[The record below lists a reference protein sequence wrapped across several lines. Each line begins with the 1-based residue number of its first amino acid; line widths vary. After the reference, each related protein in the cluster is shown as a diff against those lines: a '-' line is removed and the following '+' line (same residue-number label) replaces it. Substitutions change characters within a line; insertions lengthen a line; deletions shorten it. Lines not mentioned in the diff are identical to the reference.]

1 MPDAVSSDSPVASPA
16 FSQPR
21 KTTPRDRFNRTNLI
35 AAIVIC
41 AGATLIFL
49 PIIIRGFPNGE
60 DAYVHYRWAV
70 EFKAVLGEH
79 VSLYPRWLG
88 LANNGAGSPTMLYYP
103 PLPFF
108 VTAAFDFVLGDTL
121 RALSLSCWLA
131 MALAGAAMFVFSRRL
146 VSPRWAL
153 AAALFYMA
161 APYAVFDLYQRS
173 ALSEYWSF
181 AWLPLILDATC
192 RVVERTSLRAII
204 YLSASYAA
212 LLLTHLPLA
221 FAVTMLLPIFAVA
234 LTRQLKPLLRLA
246 ASFLLGAGLSAVY
259 LLPVLVE
266 RGYVRADRTLRIR
279 YVNYFLFEHLG
290 RAFRAPL
297 FPGVDERRFVVVEAT
312 TLVALSLPVLLALS
326 LIVIF
331 RLRRSALVVATKRQL
346 VAVSIIAVLSLLMT
360 TRLSSF
366 IWKAV
371 PQLPY
376 LQFPFRWLVIA
387 TAATC
392 LLMIV
397 AMAALFP
404 LNRTGAALAILFV
417 IALGFGL
424 RMSLLAMTRASYDRA
439 MFEAGLS
446 EIEVPEYR
454 PVWWSKQKHVDT
466 SEPDKFASSPI
477 LVRQGDANVEVI
489 DAEGMRQSYTITAW
503 TETTVNLR
511 TLYFPGWVAREDTL
525 PIPIEPNEDGNIQF
539 TVDFGIHH
547 VTLSFE
553 DTRPRRIGQ
562 RVSQIALLVLIVM
575 WIKEAQRQRR
585 SKRATTST
593 E

>member
-16 FSQPR
+16 FSHPR
-21 KTTPRDRFNRTNLI
+21 QTALRDRFTRTGLL
-35 AAIVIC
+35 AAIAIC

-60 DAYVHYRWAV
+60 DAYIHYRWAV
-70 EFKAVLGEH
+70 EFKAALGEH

-88 LANNGAGSPTMLYYP
+88 SANNGAGSPTMLYYP

-108 VTAAFDFVLGDTL
+108 VTAAFDYLLGDTL

-131 MALAGAAMFVFSRRL
+131 TATAGAAMFLFSRRL
-146 VSPRWAL
+146 VSPRWAA

-173 ALSEYWSF
+173 ALSEYWTF
-181 AWLPLILDATC
+181 AWLPLILDAAC
-192 RVVERTSLRAII
+192 RTVERASLRAII
-204 YLSASYAA
+204 YLSATTAA
-212 LLLTHLPLA
+212 LLVTHLPIA
-221 FAVTMLLPIFAVA
+221 FAVTMLLPVFAVA
-234 LTRQLKPLLRLA
+234 LTRQVKPLLRLA
-246 ASFLLGAGLSAVY
+246 AGYALGAGLSAVY

-290 RAFRAPL
+290 KAFRAPL

-326 LIVIF
+326 LFVIF
-331 RLRRSALVVATKRQL
+331 RLRRSALVVAAKRQL
-346 VAVSIIAVLSLLMT
+346 MAVSIIAVLSLLMT

-366 IWKAV
+366 IWQAV

-376 LQFPFRWLVIA
+376 LQFPFRWLVMA

-392 LLMIV
+392 LLMVV

-404 LNRTGAALAILFV
+404 LNRTGAVLAIVFV

-424 RMSLLAMTRASYDRA
+424 RMSLLATTRASYDRA
-439 MFEAGLS
+439 QFEAGLS

-454 PVWWSKQKHVDT
+454 PVWWSKQKHVDP
-466 SEPDKFASSPI
+466 SEPDKFVSSPI
-477 LVRQGDANVEVI
+477 LVRQGQAVAETM
-489 DAEGMRQSYTITAW
+489 DAEGMRQGYVIVAMSEATL
-503 TETTVNLR
+503 NLR
-511 TLYFPGWVAREDTL
+511 TLFFPGWTARLDGQ
-525 PIPIEPNEDGNIQF
+525 PVSIEPSEEGNIQL
-539 TVDFGIHH
+539 TVSPGAHYLA
-547 VTLSFE
+547 LSFE
-553 DTRPRRIGQ
+553 DTPPRRLGGFISNT
-562 RVSQIALLVLIVM
+562 VLVALIALLVSDAL
-575 WIKEAQRQRR
+575 RR
-585 SKRATTST
+585 RRRVQAAASP

>member
-16 FSQPR
+16 LSHSR
-21 KTTPRDRFNRTNLI
+21 KTTLRDHFNRTNLI

-60 DAYVHYRWAV
+60 DAYVHYRWAA
-70 EFKAVLGEH
+70 EFKAALGEG

-88 LANNGAGSPTMLYYP
+88 LVNNGAGSPTMLYYP

-108 VTAAFDFVLGDTL
+108 VTAAFDFLIGDTL

-131 MALAGAAMFVFSRRL
+131 TALAGLAMVIFSRRL

-153 AAALFYMA
+153 VAAVLYMA
-161 APYAVFDLYQRS
+161 APYAAFDLYQRS
-173 ALSEYWSF
+173 ALSEYWTF

-192 RVVERTSLRAII
+192 HVIAQKNWRALI

-221 FAVTMLLPIFAVA
+221 FALTMLLPVFALA
-234 LTRQLKPLLRLA
+234 LTRQLRALA
-246 ASFLLGAGLSAVY
+246 RVAAGFLLGAALSAVY

-290 RAFRAPL
+290 SALRAPL
-297 FPGVDERRFVVVEAT
+297 FPGVDERRFVVVEGT

-331 RLRRSALVVATKRQL
+331 ILRRSAPSVAAKRQL
-346 VAVSIIAVLSLLMT
+346 IAISIIAVLSLLMT

-366 IWKAV
+366 VWKVV
-371 PQLPY
+371 PQLAY

-387 TAATC
+387 TATTF

-397 AMAALFP
+397 ALAALFP
-404 LNRTGAALAILFV
+404 LNKTGAALV
-417 IALGFGL
+417 IAFVVAMGFGL
-424 RMSLLAMTRASYDRA
+424 RMSLLAMTRASYDRTQL
-439 MFEAGLS
+439 EAGLS

-454 PVWWSKQKHVDT
+454 PVWWSKQKHIDT
-466 SEPDKFASSPI
+466 SKPDEFASSPV
-477 LVRQGDANVEVI
+477 LVRQGNASVDVI
-489 DAEGMRQSYTITAW
+489 DAEGMRQSYAITAMSEA
-503 TETTVNLR
+503 TLNLR
-511 TLYFPGWVAREDTL
+511 TLYFPGWAASVDGQ
-525 PIPIEPNEDGNIQF
+525 PISIEPSDEGNIQL
-539 TVDFGIHH
+539 TVGPGAHYL
-547 VTLSFE
+547 TLAFE
-553 DTRPRRIGQ
+553 DTPPRRAGKL
-562 RVSQIALLVLIVM
+562 VSGIALTLLIGI
-575 WIKEAQRQRR
+575 WITETLRQRR
-585 SKRATTST
+585 GARASASIA
-593 E
+593 

>member
-1 MPDAVSSDSPVASPA
+1 MSH
-16 FSQPR
+16 PR
-21 KTTPRDRFNRTNLI
+21 KTTLRDRFKPATLQ
-35 AAIVIC
+35 AAIAIC

-70 EFKAVLGEH
+70 EFKAALGEH

-88 LANNGAGSPTMLYYP
+88 LANNGAGSPVMLYYP

-108 VTAAFDFVLGDTL
+108 VTAAFDFLLGDTL

-131 MALAGAAMFVFSRRL
+131 TALAGAAMFIFSRRL

-192 RVVERTSLRAII
+192 RTVERASVRTVI
-204 YLSASYAA
+204 YLSANYAA

-221 FAVTMLLPIFAVA
+221 FAVTMLLPVFALA

-246 ASFLLGAGLSAVY
+246 AGYALGAGLGAVY

-331 RLRRSALVVATKRQL
+331 RRRRSAPVAASKRQL
-346 VAVSIIAVLSLLMT
+346 VALSIVAVLSLLMT

-366 IWKAV
+366 VWKAV

-376 LQFPFRWLVIA
+376 LQFPFRWLVVA
-387 TAATC
+387 SAATC

-404 LNRTGAALAILFV
+404 LNRTGAALALVFV
-417 IALGFGL
+417 IAIGFGL
-424 RMSLLAMTRASYDRA
+424 RMSVLAMTRASYDRA

-454 PVWWSKQKHVDT
+454 PVWWSKQKHIDT
-466 SEPDKFASSPI
+466 SEPDKFAASPI
-477 LVRQGDANVEVI
+477 LVRQGEAFVVAG
-489 DAEGMRQSYTITAW
+489 DAEGMEQSYGIMATSEATLI
-503 TETTVNLR
+503 LR
-511 TLYFPGWVAREDTL
+511 TLYFPGWVARVDAQ
-525 PIPIEPNEDGNIQF
+525 PVPIEPNEDGNIQL
-539 TVDFGIHH
+539 TVGPGHH
-547 VTLSFE
+547 HLWLSFKE
-553 DTRPRRIGQ
+553 TPPRRIGDAISNL
-562 RVSQIALLVLIVM
+562 VLWALIGLLVGDAL
-575 WIKEAQRQRR
+575 RR
-585 SKRATTST
+585 RRRLRAVTST